1 MKYDEIW
8 GYTLVN
14 VPLNQSIE
22 PWLRQE
28 AEERRILGR
37 QEAEEARPLAE
48 SGARCPG

>member
-1 MKYDEIW
+1 M
-8 GYTLVN
+8 GVN
-14 VPLNQSIE
+14 PGKCSRKNQSIE